1 VLAITV
7 VCTSIYRP
15 TNRPRQVIGKQ
26 RSRDVCTKLNSF
38 EVSMFYF
45 SIPFPLMI
53 SPSPPCEYLRHLFT
67 TDPGPLAY
75 QVIYTVSRF
84 GENLTFEHSQS
95 LVLTRVTDRWTEKC
109 CQSGRNRQV
118 YYYIALA
125 KRLCQNI
132 LTTN

>member
-1 VLAITV
+1 VLAIAV
-7 VCTSIYRP
+7 VCTSICRP

-84 GENLTFEHSQS
+84 GENPTFEHSQS
-95 LVLTRVTDRWTEKC
+95 LVQWCSLASQTGGQKSAVKVVATGKC
-109 CQSGRNRQV
+109 T
-118 YYYIALA
+118 I
-125 KRLCQNI
+125 
-132 LTTN
+132 T